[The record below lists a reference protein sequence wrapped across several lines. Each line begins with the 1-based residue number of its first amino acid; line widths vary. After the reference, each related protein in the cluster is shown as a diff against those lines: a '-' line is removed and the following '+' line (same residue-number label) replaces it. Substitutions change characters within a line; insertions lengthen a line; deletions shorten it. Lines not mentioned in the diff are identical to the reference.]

1 MIMAAVIALLVL
13 ALMGAPLF
21 AILLGAAALGFYS
34 QQTEL
39 AVLHIDIYQLTNSVV
54 LMALPLF
61 TFAGFLLSEAR
72 TADRLVR
79 LSQAIFGWMPGGMA
93 FVALVACAFFT
104 ALTGGSG
111 VTIVALG
118 ALLFPA
124 LVKAG
129 YPQRFSLGLVTS
141 SGSLGL
147 LLVPSVPLLIYGII
161 AQQLSQ
167 QLAMPPVEIVDLYLA
182 GIGPAVL
189 MVALLYGYCLWATRG
204 GASLGAN
211 AAPPRQAFSGREVL
225 AALWEARWELPLP
238 LLVMGGIFSGFLVVS
253 EAAAVT
259 ALYVL
264 IAEVFLYREI
274 PLRRLPGITREAMVM
289 VGGIL
294 LILAVAQAFADYLVY
309 ADVPGSLFAFIQTH
323 VQSKVAFLILLN
335 LLLLVLGAFLDIFAA
350 LVIMVPLI
358 LPVALRYGIDPVHL
372 GIIFVANMQIGYITP
387 PVGMNLFIAS
397 YRFRKSIT
405 ELFAATIPFMLVL
418 IVALLVITYVP
429 SLSLW
434 LVR

>member
-1 MIMAAVIALLVL
+1 MIALAAALLILL

-21 AILLGAAALGFYS
+21 AVILGAAALGFYAMDTPLS
-34 QQTEL
+34 
-39 AVLHIDIYQLTNSVV
+39 VLHINLYQLSDSVV

-61 TFAGFLLSEAR
+61 TFAGFLLGEAR
-72 TADRLVR
+72 TADRMVR
-79 LSQAIFGWMPGGMA
+79 LSQAAFGWMRGGMA
-93 FVALVACAFFT
+93 FVALIACAAFT

-118 ALLFPA
+118 GLLFPA

-129 YPQRFSLGLVTS
+129 YRERFSLGLVTS

-167 QLAMPPVEIVDLYLA
+167 QLDMPSVQIVDLYLA
-182 GIGPAVL
+182 GLFPALL
-189 MVALLYGYCLWATRG
+189 MVGLLYGWCAWTTRHD
-204 GASLGAN
+204 
-211 AAPPRQAFSGREVL
+211 PVPRQTFNWGELR
-225 AALWEARWELPLP
+225 AALWDMRWELPLP
-238 LLVMGGIFSGFLVVS
+238 FVVLGGIFSGILVVS

-264 IAEVFLYREI
+264 VAEVLLYREI
-274 PLRRLPGITREAMVM
+274 RWRQLPGIMRESMVM

-294 LILAVAQAFADYLVY
+294 LILAVALAFTDFLVY
-309 ADVPGSLFAFIQTH
+309 AGVPSDLFAFISTH
-323 VQSKVAFLILLN
+323 VESKITFLILLN
-335 LLLLVLGAFLDIFAA
+335 LLLLLLGAMLDIFAA

-358 LPVALRYGIDPVHL
+358 LPLALRYGVDPVHL
-372 GIIFVANMQIGYITP
+372 GIIFVANMQIGYFTP

-397 YRFRKSIT
+397 YRFRRSIS
-405 ELFAATIPFMLVL
+405 ELYAATIPFMLVL
-418 IVALLVITYVP
+418 LIALLLITYWP
-429 SLSLW
+429 SLSLV

>member
-1 MIMAAVIALLVL
+1 MIWLAAALLLLV

-21 AILLGAAALGFYS
+21 AVILAAAALGFHVLDT
-34 QQTEL
+34 QL
-39 AVLHIDIYQLTNSVV
+39 AVLHINLYQLADSVV

-61 TFAGFLLSEAR
+61 TFAGFLLGEAR
-72 TADRLVR
+72 TADRMVR
-79 LSQAIFGWMPGGMA
+79 LSQAAFGWMRGGMA
-93 FVALVACAFFT
+93 FVALIACAAFT

-118 ALLFPA
+118 GLLFPA

-129 YPQRFSLGLVTS
+129 YRERFSLGLVTS

-167 QLAMPPVEIVDLYLA
+167 QLDMPSVQIVDLYLA
-182 GIGPAVL
+182 GLFPALL
-189 MVALLYGYCLWATRG
+189 MVGLLYGWCAWTTRHD
-204 GASLGAN
+204 
-211 AAPPRQAFSGREVL
+211 PVPRQAFNWREL
-225 AALWEARWELPLP
+225 RAALWDMRWEIPLP
-238 LLVMGGIFSGFLVVS
+238 FVVLGGIFSGFLVVS

-264 IAEVFLYREI
+264 LTEVLLYQEI
-274 PLRRLPGITREAMVM
+274 RWRQLPEIMRDSMVM

-294 LILAVAQAFADYLVY
+294 LILAVALAFTDFLVY
-309 ADVPGSLFAFIQTH
+309 ANVPGDLLALVNAH
-323 VQSKVAFLILLN
+323 VESRITFLILLN
-335 LLLLVLGAFLDIFAA
+335 LLLLALGAMLDIFAA

-358 LPVALRYGIDPVHL
+358 LPLALGYGIDPVHL
-372 GIIFVANMQIGYITP
+372 GIIFVANMQIGYFTP

-397 YRFRKSIT
+397 YRFGRPIG
-405 ELFAATIPFMLVL
+405 ELYAATIPFMLVL
-418 IVALLVITYVP
+418 LIALLLITYWP
-429 SLSLW
+429 ALSLA

>member
-1 MIMAAVIALLVL
+1 MIWIAVLVLLLLALL
-13 ALMGAPLF
+13 GAPLF
-21 AILLGAAALGFYS
+21 AVLQGAAALGFYTQGS
-34 QQTEL
+34 PL
-39 AVLHIDIYQLTNSVV
+39 AVLHIDIYQLSDSVV

-61 TFAGFLLSEAR
+61 TFAGFLLSESR

-79 LSQAIFGWMPGGMA
+79 LSQAAFGWMPGGMA
-93 FVALVACAFFT
+93 FVALIACAFFT

-118 ALLFPA
+118 ALLLPA

-129 YPQRFSLGLVTS
+129 YPRRFSLGLVTS

-167 QLAMPPVEIVDLYLA
+167 QLAMPAVEIVDLYLA
-182 GIGPAVL
+182 GIGPALL
-189 MVALLYGYCLWATRG
+189 MVVLLYFYCLWANRE
-204 GASLGAN
+204 
-211 AAPPRQAFSGREVL
+211 APVPRQAFRTREL
-225 AALWEARWELPLP
+225 IDALWEARWELPLP
-238 LLVMGGIFSGFLVVS
+238 FVVLGGIFSGFLVVS

-264 IAEVFLYREI
+264 FAEVFLYREI
-274 PLRRLPGITREAMVM
+274 PMRRLPGITREAMVM

-309 ADVPGSLFAFIQTH
+309 AGIPEQLFQFIQTH
-323 VQSKVAFLILLN
+323 VQSKIAFLVLLN
-335 LLLLVLGAFLDIFAA
+335 ILLLVLGAFLDIFAA

-405 ELFAATIPFMLVL
+405 ELFAATLPFMLVL
-418 IVALLVITYVP
+418 VIALLAITYIP
-429 SLSLW
+429 QLSLW

>member
-1 MIMAAVIALLVL
+1 VIALASVLLILL

-21 AILLGAAALGFYS
+21 AIILAAAALGFYALDTPLS
-34 QQTEL
+34 
-39 AVLHIDIYQLTNSVV
+39 VLHINLYQLSDSVV

-61 TFAGFLLSEAR
+61 TFAGFLLGEAR
-72 TADRLVR
+72 TADRMVR
-79 LSQAIFGWMPGGMA
+79 LSQAAFGWMRGGMA
-93 FVALVACAFFT
+93 FVALVACAVFT

-118 ALLFPA
+118 GLLFPA

-129 YPQRFSLGLVTS
+129 YRERFSLGLVTS

-167 QLAMPPVEIVDLYLA
+167 QLDMPSVQIVDLYLA
-182 GIGPAVL
+182 GIFPALL
-189 MVALLYGYCLWATRG
+189 MVGLLYGWCAWTTRHDPVPRQPFHWGELRNALWAM
-204 GASLGAN
+204 
-211 AAPPRQAFSGREVL
+211 
-225 AALWEARWELPLP
+225 RWELPLP
-238 LLVMGGIFSGFLVVS
+238 VVVLGGIFSGILVVS

-264 IAEVFLYREI
+264 MAEVVLHREI
-274 PLRRLPGITREAMVM
+274 GWRQLPAITRESMVM

-294 LILAVAQAFADYLVY
+294 LILAVALAFTDFLVY
-309 ADVPGSLFAFIQTH
+309 AQVPADLFAFISAH
-323 VQSKVAFLILLN
+323 VESKLTFLILLN
-335 LLLLVLGAFLDIFAA
+335 LLLLLLGAMLDIFAA

-358 LPVALRYGIDPVHL
+358 LPLALRYGVDPVHL
-372 GIIFVANMQIGYITP
+372 GIIFVANMQIGYFTP

-397 YRFRKSIT
+397 YRFRRSIT
-405 ELFAATIPFMLVL
+405 ELYAATIPFMLVL
-418 IVALLVITYVP
+418 LIALLLITYWP
-429 SLSLW
+429 ELSLV
-434 LVR
+434 LVRS

>member
-1 MIMAAVIALLVL
+1 MIALATVLLTLL

-21 AILLGAAALGFYS
+21 AVILGAAALGFYALDTPLS
-34 QQTEL
+34 
-39 AVLHIDIYQLTNSVV
+39 VLHINLYQLTDSVV

-61 TFAGFLLSEAR
+61 TFAGFLLGEAR
-72 TADRLVR
+72 TADRMVR
-79 LSQAIFGWMPGGMA
+79 LSQAAFGWMRGGMA
-93 FVALVACAFFT
+93 FVALIACAVFT

-118 ALLFPA
+118 GLLFPA

-129 YPQRFSLGLVTS
+129 YRERFSLGLVTS

-167 QLAMPPVEIVDLYLA
+167 QLDMPPVQIVDLYLA
-182 GIGPAVL
+182 GIFPALL
-189 MVALLYGYCLWATRG
+189 MVGLLYGWCAWTTRHD
-204 GASLGAN
+204 
-211 AAPPRQAFSGREVL
+211 PVPRQAFNWAELRT
-225 AALWEARWELPLP
+225 ALWAMRWEAPLP
-238 LLVMGGIFSGFLVVS
+238 IVVLGGIFSGILVVS

-264 IAEVFLYREI
+264 VAEVLLYREI
-274 PLRRLPGITREAMVM
+274 RWRQLPGIMRESMVM

-294 LILAVAQAFADYLVY
+294 LILAVALAFTDFLVY
-309 ADVPGSLFAFIQTH
+309 AQVPSDLFAFISTH
-323 VQSKVAFLILLN
+323 VESKLTFLILLN
-335 LLLLVLGAFLDIFAA
+335 LLLLLLGAMLDIFAA

-358 LPVALRYGIDPVHL
+358 LPLALRYGVDPVHL
-372 GIIFVANMQIGYITP
+372 GIIFVANMQIGYFTP

-397 YRFRKSIT
+397 YRFRRSIS
-405 ELFAATIPFMLVL
+405 ELYAATIPFMLVL
-418 IVALLVITYVP
+418 LIALLLITYWP
-429 SLSLW
+429 ELSLV

>member
-1 MIMAAVIALLVL
+1 MIALATVLLILL

-21 AILLGAAALGFYS
+21 AVILGAAALGFYALDTPLS
-34 QQTEL
+34 
-39 AVLHIDIYQLTNSVV
+39 VLHINLYQLSDSVV

-61 TFAGFLLSEAR
+61 TFAGFLLGEAR
-72 TADRLVR
+72 TADRMVR
-79 LSQAIFGWMPGGMA
+79 LSQAAFGWMRGGMA
-93 FVALVACAFFT
+93 FVALIACAVFT

-118 ALLFPA
+118 GLLFPA

-129 YPQRFSLGLVTS
+129 YRERFSLGLITS

-167 QLAMPPVEIVDLYLA
+167 QLDMPPVQIVDLYLA
-182 GIGPAVL
+182 GIFPALL
-189 MVALLYGYCLWATRG
+189 MVGLLYGWCAWTTRHD
-204 GASLGAN
+204 
-211 AAPPRQAFSGREVL
+211 PVPRQAFSWPELRT
-225 AALWEARWELPLP
+225 ALWAMRWEVPLP
-238 LLVMGGIFSGFLVVS
+238 FVVLGGIFSGILVVS

-264 IAEVFLYREI
+264 VAEVLLYREI
-274 PLRRLPGITREAMVM
+274 RWRQLPGIMRESMVM

-294 LILAVAQAFADYLVY
+294 LILAVALAFTDFLVY
-309 ADVPGSLFAFIQTH
+309 AQVPSDLFAFISTH
-323 VQSKVAFLILLN
+323 VESKLTFLILLN
-335 LLLLVLGAFLDIFAA
+335 LLLLLLGAMLDIFAA

-358 LPVALRYGIDPVHL
+358 LPLALRYGVDPVHL
-372 GIIFVANMQIGYITP
+372 GIIFVANMQIGYFTP

-397 YRFRKSIT
+397 YRFRRSIS
-405 ELFAATIPFMLVL
+405 ELYAATIPFMLVL
-418 IVALLVITYVP
+418 LIALLLITYWP
-429 SLSLW
+429 ELSLV

>member
-1 MIMAAVIALLVL
+1 MIWLAVLLLVLL

-21 AILLGAAALGFYS
+21 AIILAAAALGFTTL
-34 QQTEL
+34 QTDL
-39 AVLHIDIYQLTNSVV
+39 AVLHIDIYRLSNSVV

-61 TFAGFLLSEAR
+61 TFAGFLLGESK
-72 TADRLVR
+72 TADRMVR
-79 LSQAIFGWMPGGMA
+79 LSQAAFGWMRGGMA
-93 FVALVACAFFT
+93 FVALIACAGFT

-118 ALLFPA
+118 GLLFPA

-129 YPQRFSLGLVTS
+129 YRERFSLGLVTS

-161 AQQLSQ
+161 AQQLSR
-167 QLAMPPVEIVDLYLA
+167 QLDMPSVEIVDLYLA
-182 GIGPAVL
+182 GIFP
-189 MVALLYGYCLWATRG
+189 ALLMIGLLYAYGAWATR
-204 GASLGAN
+204 N
-211 AAPPRQAFSGREVL
+211 DPVPRQAFNGREL
-225 AALWEARWELPLP
+225 REALWDARWEIPLP
-238 LLVMGGIFSGFLVVS
+238 FVVLGGIFSGFLVVS

-264 IAEVFLYREI
+264 IVEVFFYREI
-274 PLRRLPGITREAMVM
+274 GLRQLPRIMRESMVM

-294 LILAVAQAFADYLVY
+294 LILGVAQAFSSYLVS
-309 ADVPGSLFAFIQTH
+309 ADVPEKLFGFIQSH
-323 VQSKVAFLILLN
+323 VESKLTFLILLN
-335 LLLLVLGAFLDIFAA
+335 ILLLALGAILDIFAA

-358 LPVALRYGIDPVHL
+358 LPLALRYGIDPVHL
-372 GIIFVANMQIGYITP
+372 GIIFVANMQIGYFTP

-397 YRFRKSIT
+397 YRFRRSIT
-405 ELFAATIPFMLVL
+405 ELYMATIPFMVVL
-418 IVALLVITYVP
+418 LVALLLITYWP
-429 SLSLW
+429 ELSLV

>member
-1 MIMAAVIALLVL
+1 MIALAAAVLILL

-21 AILLGAAALGFYS
+21 AVILGAAALGFYAMDTPLS
-34 QQTEL
+34 
-39 AVLHIDIYQLTNSVV
+39 VLHINLYQLSDSVV

-61 TFAGFLLSEAR
+61 TFAGFLLGEAR
-72 TADRLVR
+72 TADRMVR
-79 LSQAIFGWMPGGMA
+79 LSQAAFGWMRGGMA
-93 FVALVACAFFT
+93 FVALIACAVFT

-118 ALLFPA
+118 GLLFPA

-129 YPQRFSLGLVTS
+129 YRERFSLGLVTS

-167 QLAMPPVEIVDLYLA
+167 QLDMPSVRIVDLYLA
-182 GIGPAVL
+182 GLFPALL
-189 MVALLYGYCLWATRG
+189 MVGLLYGWCAWTTRHD
-204 GASLGAN
+204 
-211 AAPPRQAFSGREVL
+211 PVPRQSFDWAELRG
-225 AALWEARWELPLP
+225 ALWDMRWELPLP
-238 LLVMGGIFSGFLVVS
+238 FVVLGGIFSGILVVS

-264 IAEVFLYREI
+264 VAEVLLYREI
-274 PLRRLPGITREAMVM
+274 RWRQLPGIMRESMVM

-294 LILAVAQAFADYLVY
+294 LILAVALAFTDFLVY
-309 ADVPGSLFAFIQTH
+309 AEVPSDLFTFISTH
-323 VQSKVAFLILLN
+323 VESRITFLILLN
-335 LLLLVLGAFLDIFAA
+335 LLLLLLGAMLDIFAA

-358 LPVALRYGIDPVHL
+358 LPLALRYGVDPVHL
-372 GIIFVANMQIGYITP
+372 GIIFVANMQIGYFTP

-397 YRFRKSIT
+397 YRFRRSIS
-405 ELFAATIPFMLVL
+405 ELYAATIPFMLVL
-418 IVALLVITYVP
+418 LIALLLITYWP
-429 SLSLW
+429 SLSLV

>member
-1 MIMAAVIALLVL
+1 MITIAILLLILL
-13 ALMGAPLF
+13 ALMGAPLY
-21 AILLGAAALGFYS
+21 AIILGAAALGFY
-34 QQTEL
+34 TLDIEL
-39 AVLHIDIYQLTNSVV
+39 AVLHIDIYQLSNSVV

-61 TFAGFLLSEAR
+61 TFAGFLLSESK
-72 TADRLVR
+72 TADRMLR
-79 LSQAIFGWMPGGMA
+79 LSQAAFGWMPGGMA
-93 FVALVACAFFT
+93 FVSLIACAFFT

-118 ALLFPA
+118 ALLLPA
-124 LVKAG
+124 LVKG
-129 YPQRFSLGLVTS
+129 NYPERFSLGLVTS

-161 AQQLSQ
+161 AQQMSQ
-167 QLAMPPVEIVDLYLA
+167 QLDMPPVEIVDLYLA
-182 GIGPAVL
+182 GLVPALL
-189 MVALLYGYCLWATRG
+189 MIVLLYGYCVWATRG
-204 GASLGAN
+204 
-211 AAPPRQAFSGREVL
+211 AAKAGHPIPRQPFDFRELVD
-225 AALWEARWELPLP
+225 ALWEARWELPLP
-238 LLVMGGIFSGFLVVS
+238 VVVLGGIFSGFLVVS

-264 IAEVFLYREI
+264 VAEVFLYKEISLRKLPAIMRESMI
-274 PLRRLPGITREAMVM
+274 M

-294 LILAVAQAFADYLVY
+294 LILAVALAFTDYLVY
-309 ADVPGSLFAFIQTH
+309 AGVPEKLFTLIQTH
-323 VQSKVAFLILLN
+323 VESKIAFLILLN
-335 LLLLVLGAFLDIFAA
+335 ILLLLLGALLDIFAA

-372 GIIFVANMQIGYITP
+372 GVIFVANMQIGYITP

-397 YRFRKSIT
+397 YRFKKRVT

-418 IVALLVITYVP
+418 IVALLMITYIP
-429 SLSLW
+429 QLSLW

>member
-1 MIMAAVIALLVL
+1 MIALAAVLLILL

-21 AILLGAAALGFYS
+21 AVILGAAALGFYAMETPLS
-34 QQTEL
+34 
-39 AVLHIDIYQLTNSVV
+39 VLHINLYQLSDSVV

-61 TFAGFLLSEAR
+61 TFAGFLLGEAR
-72 TADRLVR
+72 TADRMVR
-79 LSQAIFGWMPGGMA
+79 LSQAAFGWMRGGMA
-93 FVALVACAFFT
+93 FVALIACAAFT

-118 ALLFPA
+118 GLLFPA

-129 YPQRFSLGLVTS
+129 YRERFSLGLVTS

-167 QLAMPPVEIVDLYLA
+167 QLDMPSVRILDLYLA
-182 GIGPAVL
+182 GLFPALL
-189 MVALLYGYCLWATRG
+189 MVALLYGWCAWTTRHD
-204 GASLGAN
+204 
-211 AAPPRQAFSGREVL
+211 PVPRQGFDWGELR
-225 AALWEARWELPLP
+225 AALGDMRWELPLP
-238 LLVMGGIFSGFLVVS
+238 LVVLGGIFSGVLVVS

-264 IAEVFLYREI
+264 VAEVLLYREI
-274 PLRRLPGITREAMVM
+274 RWRQLPGIMRESMVM

-294 LILAVAQAFADYLVY
+294 LILAVALALTDFLVY
-309 ADVPGSLFAFIQTH
+309 ADVPSDLFAFIRTH
-323 VQSKVAFLILLN
+323 VEDRITFLILLN
-335 LLLLVLGAFLDIFAA
+335 LLLLLLGAMLDIFAA
-350 LVIMVPLI
+350 LVIRVPLI
-358 LPVALRYGIDPVHL
+358 LPLALRYGVDPVHL
-372 GIIFVANMQIGYITP
+372 GIIFVANMQIGYFTP

-397 YRFRKSIT
+397 YRFRRSIG
-405 ELFAATIPFMLVL
+405 ELYAATIPFMLVL
-418 IVALLVITYVP
+418 LIALLLITYWP
-429 SLSLW
+429 TLSLV

>member
-1 MIMAAVIALLVL
+1 MIAIAVVLLVLL

-21 AILLGAAALGFYS
+21 AVILGAAALGFYAMDTPLS
-34 QQTEL
+34 
-39 AVLHIDIYQLTNSVV
+39 VLHIDMYQLSDSVV

-61 TFAGFLLSEAR
+61 TFAGFLLGEAR
-72 TADRLVR
+72 TADRMVR
-79 LSQAIFGWMPGGMA
+79 LSQAAFGWMRGGMA
-93 FVALVACAFFT
+93 FVALIACAAFT

-118 ALLFPA
+118 GLLFPA

-129 YPQRFSLGLVTS
+129 YRERFSLGLVTS

-167 QLAMPPVEIVDLYLA
+167 QLDMPTVRIVDLYLA
-182 GIGPAVL
+182 GLFPALL
-189 MVALLYGYCLWATRG
+189 MVGLLYGWCAWTTRHD
-204 GASLGAN
+204 
-211 AAPPRQAFSGREVL
+211 PVPRQAFNWGELR
-225 AALWEARWELPLP
+225 AALWDMRWELPLP
-238 LLVMGGIFSGFLVVS
+238 FVVLGGIFSGILVVS

-264 IAEVFLYREI
+264 VAEVVLYREI
-274 PLRRLPGITREAMVM
+274 RWRQLPAIMRESMVM

-294 LILAVAQAFADYLVY
+294 LILAVALAFTDFLVY
-309 ADVPGSLFAFIQTH
+309 ASVPSDLFAFISTH
-323 VQSKVAFLILLN
+323 VESRITFLILLN
-335 LLLLVLGAFLDIFAA
+335 LLLLLLGAMLDIFAA

-358 LPVALRYGIDPVHL
+358 LPLALRYGVDPVHL
-372 GIIFVANMQIGYITP
+372 GIIFVANMQIGYFTP

-397 YRFRKSIT
+397 YRFRRSIS
-405 ELFAATIPFMLVL
+405 ELYAATIPFMLVL
-418 IVALLVITYVP
+418 LIALLLITYWP
-429 SLSLW
+429 TLSLV

>member
-1 MIMAAVIALLVL
+1 MITLAIILLVLL
-13 ALMGAPLF
+13 ALMGAPLY
-21 AILLGAAALGFYS
+21 AIILGAAALGFY
-34 QQTEL
+34 TLDIEM
-39 AVLHIDIYQLTNSVV
+39 AVLHIDIYQLSNSVV

-61 TFAGFLLSEAR
+61 TFAGFLLSESK
-72 TADRLVR
+72 TADRMLR
-79 LSQAIFGWMPGGMA
+79 LSQAAFGWMPGGMA
-93 FVALVACAFFT
+93 FVSLIACAFFT

-118 ALLFPA
+118 ALLLPA
-124 LVKAG
+124 LVKG
-129 YPQRFSLGLVTS
+129 NYPEKFSLGLVTS

-161 AQQLSQ
+161 AQQMSQ
-167 QLAMPPVEIVDLYLA
+167 QLDMPPVEIVDLYLA
-182 GIGPAVL
+182 GLVPALL
-189 MVALLYGYCLWATRG
+189 MIVLLYGYCVWATRG
-204 GASLGAN
+204 
-211 AAPPRQAFSGREVL
+211 AAKAGHPIPRQPFDFRELVD
-225 AALWEARWELPLP
+225 ALWEARWELPLP
-238 LLVMGGIFSGFLVVS
+238 IVVLGGIFSGFLVVS

-264 IAEVFLYREI
+264 VAEVFLYKEI
-274 PLRRLPGITREAMVM
+274 SLRKLPAIMRDSMIM

-294 LILAVAQAFADYLVY
+294 LILAVALAFTDYLVY
-309 ADVPGSLFAFIQTH
+309 AGVPEKLFTLIQTH
-323 VQSKVAFLILLN
+323 VESKIAFLILLN
-335 LLLLVLGAFLDIFAA
+335 ILLLLLGALLDIFAA

-372 GIIFVANMQIGYITP
+372 GVIFVANMQIGYITP

-397 YRFRKSIT
+397 YRFKKRVT

-418 IVALLVITYVP
+418 IVALLMITYIP
-429 SLSLW
+429 QLSLW

>member
-1 MIMAAVIALLVL
+1 MIIAAIVLLIVL

-21 AILLGAAALGFYS
+21 AILLAAAAIGFFTQETPLS
-34 QQTEL
+34 
-39 AVLHIDIYQLTNSVV
+39 VLHIDIYQLSDSVV

-61 TFAGFLLSEAR
+61 TFAGFLLSESR

-79 LSQAIFGWMPGGMA
+79 LSQAAFGWMPGGMA

-118 ALLFPA
+118 ALLLPA

-167 QLAMPPVEIVDLYLA
+167 QLTMPPVEIVDLYLA
-182 GIGPAVL
+182 GVGPALL
-189 MVALLYGYCLWATRG
+189 MVVLLYGYCVWVNRADPL
-204 GASLGAN
+204 
-211 AAPPRQAFSGREVL
+211 PRQPFNAREL
-225 AALWEARWELPLP
+225 GQALWDARWELPLP
-238 LLVMGGIFSGFLVVS
+238 LVVLGGIFSGFLVVS

-264 IAEVFLYREI
+264 LAEVVLYREI
-274 PLRRLPGITREAMVM
+274 PLRRLPGLTREAMVM

-309 ADVPGSLFAFIQTH
+309 AGVPEHLFAFIQTH
-323 VQSKVAFLILLN
+323 VQSKLAFLILLN
-335 LLLLVLGAFLDIFAA
+335 ILLLLLGALLDIFAA

-405 ELFAATIPFMLVL
+405 ELFRATLPFMLVL
-418 IVALLVITYVP
+418 IIALLLITYVP
-429 SLSLW
+429 ELSLW